1 MIGSAENKVQM
12 AEEAMATAGMPQSM
26 QNMMSAM
33 ETTSPLMNPIL
44 LGGFSNYRYQQTM
57 IKGGFKDSKFMSTIR
72 PGSRRAGLRSF
83 AAGSLTPTDL
93 NASSF
98 FGGRNIFGQ
107 ETRRGRKFLNRANRT
122 PYRTTVATPGMYTP
136 TLAPGVFGPP
146 APARSVTR
154 NIHTMVTPEAR
165 ATYGMG
171 RGFRTNYNPINMLRG
186 RYSNLSV
193 FGAGHNRNFYAPN
206 QGGILSSIGNMG
218 SKDNPRFSGG
228 VIGRLGAI
236 SKMERVANK
245 GGIRAGRRLAKYD
258 MNIARVMGMNNA
270 GLVDDV
276 MKSSVQLAR
285 GTGPVGMSG
294 LTAQQRLAA
303 ARAAQTQGQLGTAR
317 ALAASGGATIGKGP
331 VSDVTVGMRRY
342 GNYEGVRGRYSRTMM
357 RGILTSGGGVE
368 MRTLGGSVTRS
379 AAFGVTNIAMTDT
392 AEKIIRPL
400 ATALENNDKLLNRAI
415 SRGISGGNFAP
426 SMADDIVKARLGTMA
441 TQIVDDGIIKSL
453 GVRGAAQAVKS
464 GGTRVGLAVAGEVAL
479 KALPG
484 VNLIFAADMA
494 YQLAKL
500 AGLGVKAG
508 INFAKDGVK
517 SMQGTMNNGVFGNGY
532 QDNEVAATSRS
543 RGVMAIQ
550 NSRLNARSL
559 LGSEASMMHA
569 HFG

>member
-1 MIGSAENKVQM
+1 MIGSAENKV
-12 AEEAMATAGMPQSM
+12 AAFEAMSADAGMPAPFAAIEAS
-26 QNMMSAM
+26 
-33 ETTSPLMNPIL
+33 SPMLNPL
-44 LGGFSNYRYQQTM
+44 LLTGFSNYRYQQTL
-57 IKGGFKDSKFMSTIR
+57 IKGGFKDSKFMSSIR
-72 PGSRRAGLRSF
+72 PNSRRAGLRSF

-107 ETRRGRKFLNRANRT
+107 TTRRGQKFQDRAAGRSGRIVSTPRT
-122 PYRTTVATPGMYTP
+122 GPGQ
-136 TLAPGVFGPP
+136 AG
-146 APARSVTR
+146 VTR
-154 NIHTMVTPEAR
+154 TFVPDSPK
-165 ATYGMG
+165 ATYSMG
-171 RGFRTNYNPINMLRG
+171 RSFRTNYNPFNMLRG

-193 FGAGHNRNFYAPN
+193 YGAGPKSNFYAPN
-206 QGGILSSIGNMG
+206 QGGFFASIGNLG
-218 SKDNPRFSGG
+218 SGDNPRFSGG
-228 VIGRLGAI
+228 VIGRLGAL

-245 GGIRAGRRLAKYD
+245 GGIRADKRLAKFD
-258 MNIARVMGMNNA
+258 LNLARVMGMNNP
-270 GLVDDV
+270 GLVDDA
-276 MKSSVQLAR
+276 MKSTVQLAR
-285 GTGPVGMSG
+285 GSGSVGMSG

-303 ARAAQTQGQLGTAR
+303 ARTAQTQGQLGAIR
-317 ALAASGGATIGKGP
+317 SLAASGGSTVGLGTTSA
-331 VSDVTVGMRRY
+331 VTTGMRRY
-342 GNYEGVRGRYSRTMM
+342 AAYEGVKGRYSKSFM
-357 RGILTSGGGVE
+357 RGILTSGGGAE
-368 MRTLGGSVTRS
+368 MRTLGGTVTRQ
-379 AAFGVTNIAMTDT
+379 AGFGVANITMSQT
-392 AEKIIRPL
+392 AENIIRPL
-400 ATALENNDKLLNRAI
+400 ASALENNDKLLNRAL
-415 SRGISGGNFAP
+415 SRGMSGGNFAP

-500 AGLGVKAG
+500 AGKGVQAG
-508 INFAKDGVK
+508 INFAKDGMK
-517 SMQGTMNNGVFGNGY
+517 SMQGTMNNGVFGAGY
-532 QDNEVAATSRS
+532 QDNEVAATSRA